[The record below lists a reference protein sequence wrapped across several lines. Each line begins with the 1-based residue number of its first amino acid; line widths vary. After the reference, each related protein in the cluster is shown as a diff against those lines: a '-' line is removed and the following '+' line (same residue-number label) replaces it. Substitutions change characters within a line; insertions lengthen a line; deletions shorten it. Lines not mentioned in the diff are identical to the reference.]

1 VRADVDR
8 QAVYTRVR
16 DHLLKQ
22 KRKSKD
28 GGLGCLYRGPDGTK
42 CAVGCLIPDELYD
55 PGIEHAACDEM
66 RVIRVLRK
74 IPGMEDVTG
83 EDAKFLR
90 GLQSIHDRDDP
101 DEWEESLGDF
111 ARENGLEV

>member
-1 VRADVDR
+1 VDR
-8 QAVYTRVR
+8 QAVYRRVR

-22 KRKSKD
+22 GRRSWD
-28 GGLGCLYRGPDGTK
+28 GGLGCLYRGPGGLK
-42 CAVGCLIPDELYD
+42 CAVGALIPDELYD
-55 PGIEHAACDEM
+55 PKIEHAACDEM

-74 IPGMEDVTG
+74 IPGMEDVSN
-83 EDAKFLR
+83 EDAGFLR

-111 ARENGLEV
+111 AREHGLEV